1 MLLTVRPSTVVE
13 VTIRSLARVMEMTIS
28 MVDLAMIRSQAAMA
42 TTPFGE
48 TISNRPQKIENK
60 ETSSH
65 TTSKTM
71 ASPLAMIHYRAVK
84 EAIRYMEDLEM
95 TISTVTKATTSST
108 GTAAK
113 ILSTEV
119 MEEISYT
126 LALDGIPC
134 LEAMGATTCTHAME
148 EMCSGEA
155 TVTKTKVRNRYS
167 ISLEQEKILRTTQ

>member
-1 MLLTVRPSTVVE
+1 
-13 VTIRSLARVMEMTIS
+13 ME
-28 MVDLAMIRSQAAMA
+28 
-42 TTPFGE
+42 
-48 TISNRPQKIENK
+48 
-60 ETSSH
+60 
-65 TTSKTM
+65 
-71 ASPLAMIHYRAVK
+71 SPLAMIHYRAVK

-119 MEEISYT
+119 MEEISST

-155 TVTKTKVRNRYS
+155 TVRKMVKDTDKDS
-167 ISLEQEKILRTTQ
+167 ILLELEKIWRTTQ